1 MLGGVAS
8 PAIVTII
15 ANGDLRHHQDNRM
28 LRSIW
33 VSEEVWDLVHSNV
46 DLAHL
51 VIIMVMVMTI
61 TMTMTI
67 LFPELPIQFIRF
79 EPI

>member
-1 MLGGVAS
+1 MAF
-8 PAIVTII
+8 
-15 ANGDLRHHQDNRM
+15 RHHYNHHYFCDEKKIIVIISNHQPDRM

-51 VIIMVMVMTI
+51 VIIMVMMMMMMI
-61 TMTMTI
+61 
-67 LFPELPIQFIRF
+67 
-79 EPI
+79 